1 MLTLKRIS
9 KAYNESDVLSNID
22 IQFKDKDITLI
33 MGSSGV
39 GKSTLLSII
48 GCLIR
53 PDTGIL
59 EFETNK
65 IDLVS
70 DDIDKFRVNNFS
82 YVFQNFNLLPE
93 FNIYDNL
100 LIPAYI
106 NNLDIKKVKVR
117 MFELL
122 DYMNL
127 LNVQKSF
134 PSELSSGEIQRI
146 ALLRSLLGKQRI
158 IIADEPTGNLDE
170 INTKIILNLIANIN
184 RDYEY
189 MFIIASHDKSFLNIA
204 HKSYFLKNANIE
216 IINE

>member
-1 MLTLKRIS
+1 MLTLKRIYKS
-9 KAYNESDVLSNID
+9 YNGSEVLSNID
-22 IQFKDKDITLI
+22 IQFESEKITLI
-33 MGSSGV
+33 MGSSGI
-39 GKSTLLSII
+39 GKSTLLNIA

-53 PDTGIL
+53 PDSGII
-59 EFETNK
+59 EFENKK

-70 DDIDKFRVNNFS
+70 CNTDEFRVNNFS

-93 FNIYDNL
+93 FNVNDNL

-106 NNLDIKKVKVR
+106 NNLDIKNVRVR
-117 MFELL
+117 MLELL

-127 LNVQKSF
+127 RNIQKKF

-184 RDYEY
+184 RDYKY
-189 MFIIASHDKSFLNIA
+189 MFIVASHDKSFLDIA
-204 HKSYFLKNANIE
+204 HKSYFLTNANVE
-216 IINE
+216 TINE

>member
-1 MLTLKRIS
+1 MLTLKRIYKS
-9 KAYNESDVLSNID
+9 YNDSEVLSNID
-22 IQFKDKDITLI
+22 IQFRNEEITLI

-39 GKSTLLSII
+39 GKSTLLNIA

-53 PDTGIL
+53 PDSGII
-59 EFETNK
+59 EFENKK

-70 DDIDKFRVNNFS
+70 TNTDKFRVNNFS

-93 FNIYDNL
+93 FNVYDNL

-106 NNLDIKKVKVR
+106 NNLDIENVRVK
-117 MFELL
+117 MLELL

-127 LNVQKSF
+127 RNIEKKF
-134 PSELSSGEIQRI
+134 PSQLSSGEIQRI
-146 ALLRSLLGKQRI
+146 ALLRSLLGKQKI

-184 RDYEY
+184 RDYKY
-189 MFIIASHDKSFLNIA
+189 LFIIASHDKSFLDIA
-204 HKSYFLKNANIE
+204 HKSYFLNNANVE
-216 IINE
+216 TINE

>member
-9 KAYNESDVLSNID
+9 KAYNENDVLSNLN
-22 IQFKDKDITLI
+22 IQFKDTEITLI

-48 GCLIR
+48 GCLVR
-53 PDTGIL
+53 PDTGIV
-59 EFETNK
+59 EFDNK
-65 IDLVS
+65 KINLAK
-70 DDIDKFRVNNFS
+70 DDIDNFRVNNFS

-106 NNLDIKKVKVR
+106 NNLEIKKVEKR
-117 MFELL
+117 MYELL

-127 LNVQKSF
+127 LEVQKSF
-134 PSELSSGEIQRI
+134 PSELSSGELQRI
-146 ALLRSLLGKQRI
+146 ALLRSLLGKQKI

-184 RDYEY
+184 KDYGY
-189 MFIIASHDKSFLNIA
+189 TFIIASHDKSFLNIA
-204 HKSYFLKNANIE
+204 DKSYFLKNANIE

>member
-1 MLTLKRIS
+1 MLTLKRIYKS
-9 KAYNESDVLSNID
+9 YNGSEVLSNID
-22 IQFKDKDITLI
+22 IQFESEKITLI
-33 MGSSGV
+33 MGSSGI
-39 GKSTLLSII
+39 GKSTLLNIA

-53 PDTGIL
+53 PDSGII
-59 EFETNK
+59 EFENKK

-70 DDIDKFRVNNFS
+70 FNTDEFRVNNFS

-93 FNIYDNL
+93 FNVNDNL

-106 NNLDIKKVKVR
+106 NNLDIKNVRVR
-117 MFELL
+117 MLELL

-127 LNVQKSF
+127 RNIQKKF

-184 RDYEY
+184 RDYKY
-189 MFIIASHDKSFLNIA
+189 MFIVASHDKSFLDIA
-204 HKSYFLKNANIE
+204 HKSYFLTNANVE
-216 IINE
+216 TINE